1 MAVVV
6 LESILYAL
14 LLVSAST
21 TLYLRFSRHKV
32 PNLLVWN
39 PVVLFT
45 IFISATSGAHWT
57 LTIVRF
63 FNAFLCSADVKR
75 FYLDN
80 SQKTQTAGS
89 LLSLTSI
96 LIGDAAIIHRLWLIW
111 NRSLLVI
118 VLPVMSCFALLINGC
133 ASIYLITQPLAP
145 MPAGR
150 WVEAGWTIALGQV
163 RWREDLNWALMSDS
177 AYLGLIVWK
186 IWKTKRTVEGGTLVS
201 VLIVLLESTAI
212 WTIWGLLFAV
222 TSELGSPL
230 AIIMGDLS
238 AVMVGIVNMIIYLR
252 VELQCARPDGSVR
265 TGVVMTSSASI
276 RPYYVNRGS
285 TNPSR
290 HGLERGQSPSKTGPE
305 AEASN
310 SI

>member
-1 MAVVV
+1 MTVVV
-6 LESILYAL
+6 LESALYAL
-14 LLVSAST
+14 LLVSACT
-21 TLYLRFSRHKV
+21 TLYLRFSRHEV

-39 PVVLFT
+39 PVVFFT
-45 IFISATSGAHWT
+45 ILISATSGAHWT

-145 MPAGR
+145 MPVGR
-150 WVEAGWTIALGQV
+150 WVEAGWTIALGNNV
-163 RWREDLNWALMSDS
+163 YCTGA
-177 AYLGLIVWK
+177 
-186 IWKTKRTVEGGTLVS
+186 VEGR
-201 VLIVLLESTAI
+201 
-212 WTIWGLLFAV
+212 FK
-222 TSELGSPL
+222 LGPN
-230 AIIMGDLS
+230 
-238 AVMVGIVNMIIYLR
+238 V
-252 VELQCARPDGSVR
+252 
-265 TGVVMTSSASI
+265 
-276 RPYYVNRGS
+276 
-285 TNPSR
+285 
-290 HGLERGQSPSKTGPE
+290 
-305 AEASN
+305 
-310 SI
+310 